1 MKAETDALV
10 YEITRE
16 DMDLLLDKRPE
27 IAERLTEVIA
37 RHRLQDAEFMQ
48 HLPAEQQ
55 AVEVKNFAA
64 QLLDKMRRFFKV
76 FRREEVSKD
85 EIADFSEGDRHA

>member
-1 MKAETDALV
+1 ME
-10 YEITRE
+10 
-16 DMDLLLDKRPE
+16 LLLDKRPE
-27 IAERLTEVIA
+27 IAERLTEIIA
-37 RHRLQDAEFMQ
+37 KRRLHDTEFMQ

-85 EIADFSEGDRHA
+85 AIADFSEGDRHA